1 MTDRILRIGT
11 RGSLLALRQSEVVKE
26 ALARCWPGLRVE
38 LQIIKTTGDKIL
50 DVPLAQVGGKGLFV
64 KEIEEAL
71 LHNHIDLAVHSMKDV
86 PSELPADLE
95 IGAIPRRE
103 DSRDVLIARQGSD
116 LLGLPEG
123 ATVGTSSLRRA
134 AQLKGLRPDLQ
145 VENLRGNLDT
155 RLRKVREGQYDAIV
169 VAAAGLIRLGW
180 QDRITCYLDPDQF
193 LPAVGQGAIGLEM
206 RRNDREVRQWVAPL
220 HHPRTASEVT
230 AERGFLQEL
239 EGGCQ
244 VPIGGYARVSDG
256 HVALTGLVAALN
268 GRESVR
274 LTRTAAAAE
283 AARLG
288 RDLARE
294 ILAAGGR
301 RILDE
306 VYRKANL

>member
-206 RRNDREVRQWVAPL
+206 RRNDREVRQWIAPL